1 MKLSTETISVL
12 KNFSTI
18 NANLMVKTGSSLST
32 MSAMKNI
39 IAKADVTEEFP
50 SDFAIYDLNEF
61 LSALSLFGKP
71 DLEFNNDFVIITE
84 EGTSK
89 SLKYW
94 FSDPSVVTTPSK
106 EISMPSTELTFSLS
120 SDTLNEI
127 TKAAAV
133 IGVPDMALA
142 GGKLMVTDKKNTT
155 ANAYETMIDSIDDN
169 DGADADYK
177 FWFKV
182 ENLKLIP
189 GSYDVE
195 VSSKKISHFTNT
207 KLGVQYWI
215 ALEPES
221 VYTASEPAAVNND

>member
-1 MKLSTETISVL
+1 MKLSNETISVL

-18 NANLMVKTGSSLST
+18 NANLMVKAGSSLCT

-39 IAKADVTEEFP
+39 VAKADVAEEFL

-71 DLEFNNDFVIITE
+71 DLEFDNDFVIITE

-106 EISMPSTELTFSLS
+106 EISMPSTELTFNLS

-133 IGVPDMALA
+133 IGVPDMALS
-142 GGKLMVTDKKNTT
+142 GGKLMVTDKKNST
-155 ANAYETMIDSIDDN
+155 ANAYETALDVGSV
-169 DGADADYK
+169 DAEYK

-182 ENLKLIP
+182 ENLKVMP
-189 GSYDVE
+189 GAYDVE

-221 VYTASEPAAVNND
+221 SYNG